1 MVAVFSN
8 FIRRK
13 LIRDLRRALGRFLA
27 FQQFHFYF
35 EGHLVHVQ
43 LIAVVTILWLCFI
56 LVEGELPIAQ
66 VALG

>member
-8 FIRRK
+8 FMRRK
-13 LIRDLRRALGRFLA
+13 LLRDLRRALGRFLA

-43 LIAVVTILWLCFI
+43 LIAVVTILWLCFM